1 MPSPRVSVCIDV
13 HNYADFLPQAIE
25 SALAQTFR
33 DLEIII
39 VDDCSTDSSFAVACR
54 YAQQDSRIRAHRN
67 PVNLGMVKNRNA
79 CLKLATG
86 EYVKFI
92 HADDYLCSPD
102 AVSRMV
108 ARLDANPAASL
119 VACAMQFVPA
129 PPGAKDRSPK
139 YFSAARFLAGTTV
152 ITRCLAEQR
161 NLIGGPSA
169 VLFRR
174 SRAAR
179 GFDERYFHAA
189 DLEMW
194 FHLLEQGCFGY
205 VDEPLVAYRWHARQQ
220 TEKDRGTL
228 TQANDQRTLLATY
241 LEKPYVRLRSW
252 MKKFLVHA
260 AVRQTL
266 RRCRQ
271 LGQRAAAAEV
281 LREYGGAARYYAN
294 QPQFAL
300 WKLAL
305 KCSRRLYDR
314 ALPYYAVQAPAAAP
328 PSLPVGINVAG
339 FFNGQFGIGE
349 SSRAFCQAV
358 ADSEFPSMLVN
369 IQSRVH
375 NNSDTKVASA
385 SGKNPY
391 GVNLM
396 TFSFDYSRR
405 FFLDQGPRFFAG
417 RYNIALWYW
426 ELEHFPARWHSN
438 FDYYDEI
445 WVPTDFCQRAL
456 AAVSPVP
463 VHKITYPF
471 HAGAMPEKKLPRA
484 GRAGFSLRESACVFL
499 FNFDFCSEVARKNPL
514 AVIAAFRQAFSPAED
529 VTLVLKSINSHFDS
543 AGHAQI
549 RQAVAGLKVVWLEA
563 HLSHEQMAALFA
575 TADCYVSLHR
585 SEGLGLGMA
594 QAMAL
599 GKPVIATGY
608 SGNLDF
614 MRPGSS
620 LLVDYELVE
629 IKETSGPY
637 ERGNFWA
644 EPDVADAA
652 KKMRWV
658 YDHRDESERLGERG
672 AVEIRTAL
680 APEKT
685 RREIQDR
692 LREIYQGRT
701 I

>member
-1 MPSPRVSVCIDV
+1 MTAPRVSVCIDV
-13 HNYADFLPQAIE
+13 YNYADFLPQAIE

-39 VDDCSTDSSFAVACR
+39 VDDCSTDSSYEVACH
-54 YAQQDSRIRAHRN
+54 YAQQDSRIRVHRN
-67 PVNLGMVKNRNA
+67 PANLGMVKNRNA
-79 CLKLATG
+79 CLQLATG

-119 VACAMQFVPA
+119 VACAMQFVPVT
-129 PPGAKDRSPK
+129 PGAKDRSPK

-152 ITRCLAEQR
+152 ITRCLVEQK

-228 TQANDQRTLLATY
+228 TQANDQRALLATY

-271 LGQRAAAAEV
+271 LGKRDTAAEV

-294 QPQFAL
+294 LPWCSL
-300 WKLAL
+300 WKLAT

-314 ALPYYAVQAPAAAP
+314 VLPYYGVQPPAALP
-328 PSLPVGINVAG
+328 PPHPLGINVAG
-339 FFNGQFGIGE
+339 FFKGQFGIGE
-349 SSRAFCQAV
+349 SSRAFCRAV
-358 ADSEFPSMLVN
+358 TESEFPSTLVN

-375 NNSDTKVASA
+375 SNRDTKVVSA
-385 SGKNPY
+385 SRKNPY

-405 FFLDQGPRFFAG
+405 FFWDQGPRFFAG

-445 WVPTDFCQRAL
+445 WVPTDFCQRSL

-471 HAGAMPEKKLPRA
+471 YTGKTPRPD
-484 GRAGFSLRESACVFL
+484 RAGFSLRENSCVFL

-514 AVIAAFRQAFSPAED
+514 GVVAAFRQAFSNAD
-529 VTLVLKSINSHFDS
+529 DATLVLKSINSHFDS
-543 AGHAQI
+543 AGHEQLK
-549 RQAVAGLKVVWLEA
+549 QAVAGLNVIWIES
-563 HLSHEQMAALFA
+563 HLSHERMATLFA
-575 TADCYVSLHR
+575 SADCYVSLHR

-594 QAMAL
+594 QAMSL

-620 LLVDYELVE
+620 LLVDYKLVE

-644 EPDVADAA
+644 EPSVVDAA

-658 YDHRDESERLGERG
+658 FEHRDEAERLGERG
-672 AVEIRTAL
+672 AAEIRTAL

-685 RREIQDR
+685 RREIQAR
-692 LREIYQGRT
+692 LREIYQGRM